1 MYEYISGK
9 VAELTP
15 TYAVIDCSGV
25 GYFLNISLQTYSEIG
40 SLSEFKLYVHY
51 IVREDVQ
58 VFYGFSSK
66 QERELFRSL
75 ISVSGVGG
83 GTARMILSTYQT
95 AELENIIVQGNS
107 SLLSKVKGLG
117 VKTSQKIIVE
127 LRDKIQKGST
137 PVSLSS
143 VTAAA
148 SSASFDEA
156 VAALLMLGFT
166 KQASEKAILSVIKE
180 NPAAAVEQVVRLSLK
195 KM

>member
-1 MYEYISGK
+1 MYEYIKGK

-15 TYAVIDCSGV
+15 TYAVIDCGGV
-25 GYFLNISLQTYSEIG
+25 GYILNISLQSYTEIET
-40 SLSEFKLYVHY
+40 LTEALLYVHY

-58 VFYGFSSK
+58 IFYGFSSK
-66 QERELFRSL
+66 HERELFRSL

-95 AELENIIVQGNS
+95 QELEEIIVQGNS
-107 SLLSKVKGLG
+107 GLLSKVKGLG

-137 PVSLSS
+137 SASQNP
-143 VTAAA
+143 TIAI
-148 SSASFDEA
+148 SSAVLDEA
-156 VAALLMLGFT
+156 LAALMMLGFG
-166 KQASEKAILSVIKE
+166 KQASEKAIIAVTKE
-180 NPAAAVEQVVRLSLK
+180 NPSATVEQVVRLSLK